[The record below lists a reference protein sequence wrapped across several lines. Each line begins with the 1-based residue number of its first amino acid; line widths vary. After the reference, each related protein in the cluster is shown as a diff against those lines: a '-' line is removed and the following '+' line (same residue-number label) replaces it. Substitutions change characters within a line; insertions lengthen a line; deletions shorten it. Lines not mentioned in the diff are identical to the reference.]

1 MNSLIDKPPSA
12 IAEYIMTIRQ
22 VLNTLITS
30 MLCLACL
37 LIATPNYAEELCFR
51 ETCEW
56 GQTLHTVTGPLGRE
70 SNQVWLG
77 TDRCRLDRGYYV
89 NEFKVDRTSGSSDR
103 EKHENG
109 SSTGNKLIKACEQS
123 DRVLFNGDNTARVE
137 QIDGHFVDSES
148 RQRGWF
154 EYEIHL
160 ELDGERIHN
169 LCSNRFDSLVSNS
182 PFNDCEDEF
191 HISLASLDPG
201 LQSRL
206 KEAKDFI
213 EELQQNRRAAEV
225 EFNEKLDEVQA
236 AIDSIA
242 DFPLDSFTRV
252 HISQSEKALDLYD
265 ALRMEYN
272 ELLRESNQQRNQLQE
287 SLSETQNIIENA
299 LIDSGYQPQDFQV
312 NENFSPIRINIPDSI
327 QENGFTLENNIYQ
340 QYADDVLEEL
350 MFQYEGGDFPAFI
363 ATADE
368 WVASI
373 DEFRQ
378 ILQDLAFQ
386 SPTEW
391 KAFNDAFYQV
401 DGYIFG
407 NEIHPAILDRDLWFS
422 DSPVTVSQRQAI
434 GHIKSAYP
442 MEGGI
447 IEDEVRTWRG
457 KTVTQRQ
464 LEMLLALE
472 ALGNGIKEL
481 LVRDETPSKSL
492 SSIVSGA
499 AISVKDASVCATKV
513 IVTGDFGDFYEV
525 VIGKDLCTGKALG
538 FTERVVS
545 SAGFIVGNGRF
556 WRKVV
561 KTPGLLPTTK
571 TLINKVIKLFKGKK
585 FPKRLSRSD
594 LGEHLGSGGNK
605 DVFAY
610 GESQAV
616 GILKPGKK
624 TKILIDELI
633 LLNKLDELGL
643 PTVNASGPI
652 KIDDSLALLFDRF
665 AQGSKEI
672 VRRDGNRVKIVGSSK
687 LLNQNSIDDLN
698 KIKNILIEKQVQID
712 DLQFLISSTGRVVI
726 SDPLDVDDKSP
737 PSRNNLRTI
746 NLLIKAAEDNL

>member
-1 MNSLIDKPPSA
+1 MNNLINKQPSA
-12 IAEYIMTIRQ
+12 MAEYMMTIRQ
-22 VLNTLITS
+22 VFNTLITS

-51 ETCEW
+51 ETCKW

-169 LCSNRFDSLVSNS
+169 LCSNRFDSLVNNS
-182 PFNDCEDEF
+182 RFNDCEDEF

-265 ALRMEYN
+265 ALRMDYN
-272 ELLRESNQQRNQLQE
+272 DLIRESNRQRNVLQE

-481 LVRDETPSKSL
+481 LVRDETPSKSIG
-492 SSIVSGA
+492 SIVSGA
-499 AISVKDASVCATKV
+499 AIAVKDASVCATKI

-525 VIGKDLCTGKALG
+525 VIGKDLCTGQALS
-538 FTERVVS
+538 FTERVIS
-545 SAGFIVGNGRF
+545 SAGFIVGSGLL
-556 WRKVV
+556 WRGVA
-561 KTPGLLPTTK
+561 KTIGLLPSSKTVAKNNEDKAKVIEELGGTLKFRQRTLELALDPDRGQLLIREGIGAARFEIATGRKVTRSQDGATDFIDSKLGEFDLKGPLRANDGSPIEINDARIEGLSNSIIKEANHSTASRAVVVDTLGLTK
-571 TLINKVIKLFKGKK
+571 EQIEHLKNKVALN
-585 FPKRLSRSD
+585 LTT
-594 LGEHLGSGGNK
+594 NK
-605 DVFAY
+605 
-610 GESQAV
+610 
-616 GILKPGKK
+616 
-624 TKILIDELI
+624 
-633 LLNKLDELGL
+633 
-643 PTVNASGPI
+643 PI
-652 KIDDSLALLFDRF
+652 VYV
-665 AQGSKEI
+665 E
-672 VRRDGNRVKIVGSSK
+672 
-687 LLNQNSIDDLN
+687 
-698 KIKNILIEKQVQID
+698 
-712 DLQFLISSTGRVVI
+712 
-726 SDPLDVDDKSP
+726 
-737 PSRNNLRTI
+737 
-746 NLLIKAAEDNL
+746 